1 MRSATGAA
9 ATALER
15 ARHPALPRL
24 VRVLLL
30 AAVADRSGGA
40 RATGVRHWLKYNIYG
55 LGLPPIQHLSN
66 SATTEEKL
74 EAEMRLMNFVVWLVT
89 CMPSGR
95 TISVESARK
104 YVGQVISWMRRVH
117 ASDFAGDLQLR
128 NLKDMIRGMRRELGE
143 RPKVVRWGCRTQQLR
158 EAMDRCL
165 PRGSSRDAQMWRAAL
180 AVAFCGL
187 LRGGEIGLPDG
198 VSFSALYG
206 ISHADLRFLRR
217 NGKLVAAIKLH
228 VLKGKVLTGKTVTVF
243 LESGG
248 TLLDPVLELLEMLRL
263 DPVDEALRAE
273 TPLFCIAGG
282 EAITR
287 RDVASMVKALMQA
300 IGLDPARFGAHS
312 LRIGGATAALAA
324 GVPPTLIRVAGR
336 WASDVFEIYTRLSME
351 AAAGMACIVG
361 STPFQDV
368 EQGEFVSEELEA
380 LPFERAAMAHV
391 DLDPESD
398 GGADSDDEL

>member
-1 MRSATGAA
+1 
-9 ATALER
+9 
-15 ARHPALPRL
+15 
-24 VRVLLL
+24 
-30 AAVADRSGGA
+30 
-40 RATGVRHWLKYNIYG
+40 
-55 LGLPPIQHLSN
+55 
-66 SATTEEKL
+66 
-74 EAEMRLMNFVVWLVT
+74 
-89 CMPSGR
+89 
-95 TISVESARK
+95 
-104 YVGQVISWMRRVH
+104 
-117 ASDFAGDLQLR
+117 
-128 NLKDMIRGMRRELGE
+128 
-143 RPKVVRWGCRTQQLR
+143 
-158 EAMDRCL
+158 
-165 PRGSSRDAQMWRAAL
+165 MWRAAL

-263 DPVDEALRAE
+263 DPVDEVLRAE
-273 TPLFCIAGG
+273 TPLFRIAGG